1 MLLCWRMENHS
12 KVWNSWT
19 WSPII
24 EHILKNTHFS
34 EKQNLLRQ
42 NCAAHSVRKHVNR
55 MDATLWWTPYWCP
68 RMLLTQS
75 KCFGKIWTNRG
86 TYPKLGYSSTDYV
99 LWLLQRINGVY
110 GFMWTHV
117 VSMGESEGERERW
130 RYWDQNQNSF
140 IYKYLRNLF
149 KPCQAFDILQDI
161 WCFSC

>member
-117 VSMGESEGERERW
+117 VSMGESEGEKWRYWTRPKIPSLVHYFTRWWCLIAWRW
-130 RYWDQNQNSF
+130 RYIF
-140 IYKYLRNLF
+140 IYV
-149 KPCQAFDILQDI
+149 
-161 WCFSC
+161 